1 MSGGSKLVL
10 ITDTHFGARNDS
22 QVFSDFFY
30 DFYQNQFFPYIID
43 HIDEICGV
51 VHLGD
56 CLDRRK
62 YVNYKTSMDFRK
74 RFIGGLLE
82 TYLPVRFIV
91 GNHDIYYKNTLQVN
105 CYQELRLP
113 GESNAWYIIDKPE
126 VREINGLPI
135 AMIPWITADNH
146 ADTMQLLK
154 QSGAQIAMGHLE
166 VKGFE
171 MHSGIVSD
179 GGYEKSLFNN
189 FDMVMSGHF
198 HKRSTDGHINYL
210 GCPYE
215 MNWGDAGDP
224 KGFHTFDLKSRELEF
239 ILNEQIM
246 FEKIRYDDT
255 KVDYGNIDI
264 TKYDQKYVKV
274 FVENRENF
282 YEYDKFLDKLY
293 KEISVHDLKV
303 VEDFSDLSS
312 EFVHDDIINESQD
325 TLSLLDRY
333 VEEIDTKLDKSRI
346 KNKLKSLYVSAG
358 DLEV

>member
-1 MSGGSKLVL
+1 VSKNKLIL

-22 QVFSDFFY
+22 QVFSEFFY
-30 DFYQNQFFPYIID
+30 EFYRNQFFPYIID
-43 HIDEICGV
+43 HIDDICGV

-62 YVNYKTSMDFRK
+62 FVNYKTSMDFRE

-82 TYLPVRFIV
+82 TWLPVWFIV

-113 GESNAWYIIDKPE
+113 GEDNCWYIVDKPE
-126 VREINGLPI
+126 VRDFNGHEI
-135 AMIPWITADNH
+135 AMFPWITAENH
-146 ADTMQLLK
+146 SDTMQLLK

-171 MHSGIVSD
+171 MHSGIISD
-179 GGYEKSLFNN
+179 AGYEKSLFNN

-215 MNWGDAGDP
+215 MTWADCGDP
-224 KGFHTFDLKSRELEF
+224 KGFHTFDLENRELEF
-239 ILNEQIM
+239 IPNEYTM
-246 FEKIRYDDT
+246 FEKIRYDDSKT
-255 KVDYGNIDI
+255 DYGNIDI
-264 TKYDQKYVKV
+264 AKYDQKFVKV
-274 FVENRENF
+274 FVENRENY
-282 YEYDKFLDKLY
+282 YEYDKFLDRLY

-312 EFVHDDIINESQD
+312 EFVHDDIINEAQD

-333 VEEIDTKLDKSRI
+333 VEEIDTKLDKKRI
-346 KNKLKSLYVSAG
+346 KSKLKSLYIEAG
-358 DLEV
+358 DLEI